1 MKELTG
7 ADEPTPTPT
16 IDEAHTRLR
25 DALADVGITLP
36 SLQVDQVSATH
47 RDPRYHLLELG
58 RCNVDVATRLTA
70 ALNRAGA
77 PTP

>member
-7 ADEPTPTPT
+7 AEKPTPT
-16 IDEAHTRLR
+16 IDEALTRLR

-36 SLQVDQVSATH
+36 SLRVDQSSATH
-47 RDPRYHLLELG
+47 RDPKYHLLDLG
-58 RCNVDVATRLTA
+58 RCNVDVATHLTA
-70 ALNRAGA
+70 ALIRAGA